1 MSRKVKHL
9 NSANYIQHLK
19 MKTGRTY
26 VFTPYLQL
34 INTSRYDTPSKSLY
48 KIGLDYEYLDCGCT
62 MEFTIHFSRELLD
75 LQFANPVN
83 VIKNLSG
90 TILATETSTQ
100 FQFTPSNNSTI
111 IIETTV
117 NRQGLR
123 YTSRLVIPTPLDSA
137 KLGRVRKQVQLIEA
151 FTI

>member
-1 MSRKVKHL
+1 
-9 NSANYIQHLK
+9 
-19 MKTGRTY
+19 
-26 VFTPYLQL
+26 
-34 INTSRYDTPSKSLY
+34 
-48 KIGLDYEYLDCGCT
+48 
-62 MEFTIHFSRELLD
+62 MEFTIHFSRELID